1 MIFKFPLQKV
11 LDHRK
16 IKETLAKKEFQ
27 EVMAVLNEE
36 TSRLD
41 FLEQQKNE
49 AHIKAGQIASQGGSA
64 GPSLVQIFE
73 FIKGQEILIQRQK
86 QKIQETEKLVEAK
99 REILRQTTQEYKIMV
114 RTREKQF
121 EEYKLERLA
130 EDQKEMD
137 EQTILRFKG
146 SKET

>member
-1 MIFKFPLQKV
+1 MRFKFPLQKV

-16 IKETLAKKEFQ
+16 IKETLAKKDFQ
-27 EVMAVLNEE
+27 EAMALLNEQ
-36 TSRLD
+36 TSRVES
-41 FLEQQKNE
+41 LEQQKKE
-49 AHIKAGQIASQGGSA
+49 AHIKAGQLAAQGGSA
-64 GPSLVQIFE
+64 GPALVQIFE

-130 EDQKEMD
+130 QDQKEMD

-146 SKET
+146 AKET